1 MFLIGSAISCLISI
15 GCLVAGV
22 RALMIQRRR
31 REGST
36 LASGV
41 VVTLQKQILNP
52 GTSGVYCPI
61 IEFTT
66 ASGEIVRFES
76 SYGTMPA
83 SHKVG
88 QTVNVLYDPKNPNS
102 AEIDSSISNWF
113 ASGCLMILALGAFL
127 FSAMSLGLFFLLS
140 HGF

>member
-1 MFLIGSAISCLISI
+1 MFLIGSTISCLISI

-22 RALMIQRRR
+22 RALITQRRQ
-31 REGST
+31 REASM

-41 VVTLQKQILNP
+41 VVALQKQVLNP
-52 GTSGVYCPI
+52 GSSGVYCPT

-66 ASGEIVRFES
+66 TSGEIVRFES

-88 QTVNVLYDPKNPNS
+88 QVVKILYDPKKPNT
-102 AEIDSSISNWF
+102 AEIDSGLSNWF
-113 ASGCLMILALGAFL
+113 VPGCLIVFAIGAFL
-127 FSAMSLGLFFLLS
+127 FGIMFLGLFFILS
-140 HGF
+140 NGS

>member
-1 MFLIGSAISCLISI
+1 MFLIGSAISFLISI
-15 GCLVAGV
+15 GCFIAGV
-22 RALMIQRRR
+22 RALIMQRRR
-31 REGST
+31 REGSK

-41 VVTLQKQILNP
+41 VVALQKQIFNP
-52 GTSGVYCPI
+52 GTSGVFCPT

-88 QTVNVLYDPKNPNS
+88 QVVKVLYDPKKPDS
-102 AEIDSSISNWF
+102 AEIDSGLSNWLVP
-113 ASGCLMILALGAFL
+113 GCLMIFAIGAFF
-127 FSAMSLGLFFLLS
+127 FSIMFFGLYFFLS
-140 HGF
+140 KGS

>member
-1 MFLIGSAISCLISI
+1 MFLIGSAISFLISI

-22 RALMIQRRR
+22 RALITQRRR
-31 REGST
+31 REGSK

-41 VVTLQKQILNP
+41 VVALQKQIFNP
-52 GTSGVYCPI
+52 GTSGVYCPT

-83 SHKVG
+83 SYKVG
-88 QTVNVLYDPKNPNS
+88 QVVKILYDPKKPVS
-102 AEIDSSISNWF
+102 AEIDSGLSNWLVP
-113 ASGCLMILALGAFL
+113 GCLMIFAMGAFF
-127 FSAMSLGLFFLLS
+127 FSIMFIGLYFILS
-140 HGF
+140 KGS

>member
-1 MFLIGSAISCLISI
+1 MFLISSAISCLISI

-22 RALMIQRRR
+22 RALIMQRRQ
-31 REGST
+31 REAST

-41 VVTLQKQILNP
+41 VVALQKQVLNP
-52 GTSGVYCPI
+52 GSSGVYCPT

-66 ASGEIVRFES
+66 ASGEDVRFES

-88 QTVNVLYDPKNPNS
+88 QVVRVLYDPKNPNS
-102 AEIDSSISNWF
+102 AEIDSGLSKWLVP
-113 ASGCLMILALGAFL
+113 GCLMIFAIGAFL
-127 FSAMSLGLFFLLS
+127 FSIMFFGLFFILPNGS
-140 HGF
+140 

>member
-1 MFLIGSAISCLISI
+1 MFLIGSAILFLISI
-15 GCLVAGV
+15 GCLIAGV
-22 RALMIQRRR
+22 RSLMLQRRK
-31 REGST
+31 RETST
-36 LASGV
+36 LTSGV
-41 VVTLQKQILNP
+41 VVALQKQVFNA
-52 GTSGVYCPI
+52 GTSGVYCPT

-66 ASGEIVRFES
+66 ASGEIICFES